1 MPGDWICANCGN
13 SNFAKRRECRR
24 CNAPRTSQCRVV
36 DDRSVQADRAQD
48 RRPRAKAVV
57 PGDWYCGRCGNHNFQ
72 WRDACKRCGAPKAAD
87 SQVVGADQ
95 SSPSGPSPS
104 GVPPSS
110 RRDSDVPVPLST
122 SAPPVRSV
130 FLCGGVSFSS
140 LLSIR
145 IGDRTPAESARR
157 RRRRGRTG
165 RGPRGRLLQAARRRR
180 PGLRTR
186 RQAAQAARPRQTV
199 AWVLLSF
206 SVSSRVLFSLLLE
219 HSSDDER
226 TTRDVAAGRLTYD
239 L

>member
-122 SAPPVRSV
+122 SAPPAIELPPSLRE
-130 FLCGGVSFSS
+130 GGV
-140 LLSIR
+140 
-145 IGDRTPAESARR
+145 
-157 RRRRGRTG
+157 
-165 RGPRGRLLQAARRRR
+165 
-180 PGLRTR
+180 
-186 RQAAQAARPRQTV
+186 
-199 AWVLLSF
+199 
-206 SVSSRVLFSLLLE
+206 
-219 HSSDDER
+219 DEDEQ
-226 TTRDVAAGRLTYD
+226 DVAPEDDSSKRPAADDPDSEPAAKRPKQPD
-239 L
+239 LDKL